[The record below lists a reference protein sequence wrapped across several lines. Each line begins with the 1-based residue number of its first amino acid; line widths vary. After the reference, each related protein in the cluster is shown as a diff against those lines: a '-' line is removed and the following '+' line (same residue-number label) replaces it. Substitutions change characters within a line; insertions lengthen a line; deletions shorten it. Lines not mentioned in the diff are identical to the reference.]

1 MTSLHVTAVIVAWNR
16 AGILSDALD
25 ALDSQTRP
33 VDAVVAVDNA
43 STDDTSRVLS
53 THPVVSE
60 TVTMP
65 RNMGGAG
72 GFAAGMA
79 RALVR
84 GTDLLWIMDD
94 DTVPRPDAL
103 AMLLQAR
110 EDYPGTP
117 ALLAAR
123 ADWID
128 GREHPMNAP
137 RTRVGLPSSFHRHA
151 RAVGARQVRTSSFVA
166 PLIDARAVVDDGLP
180 IADYFLWNDDFE
192 FTSRILRRRIGLY
205 VPGARVEHRTKTFGN
220 STAQPGERLYNEV
233 RNKMWTFT
241 RSPALG
247 TAERLAYCA
256 ATLRRWVG
264 FLTEAPDRAHAMAL
278 VRRGVRVGLTPPRP
292 NAEVLAH
299 TPAAAD
305 VARIEGQGWKQRW
318 GYHRGTVGEAR
329 LLPDSLDD
337 LVEDDDEP
345 AAERPHQQ
353 E

>member
-16 AGILSDALD
+16 ATMLSDALD
-25 ALDSQTRP
+25 ALGAQTRS

-43 STDDTSRVLS
+43 STDETSQVLS
-53 THPVVSE
+53 THPVVTE
-60 TVTMP
+60 VVTMSE
-65 RNMGGAG
+65 NMGGAG

-94 DTVPRPDAL
+94 DTVPRPGALDAL
-103 AMLLQAR
+103 LQVR

-128 GREHPMNAP
+128 GREHPMNTP
-137 RTRVGLPSSFHRHA
+137 RTRVGLQASFHRHA
-151 RAVGARQVRTSSFVA
+151 RAVGARQIRTSSFVA

-205 VPGARVEHRTKTFGN
+205 VPGARVEHRTKAFGN

-233 RNKMWTFT
+233 RNKVWVFT

-247 TAERLAYCA
+247 SVERAAYCA
-256 ATLRRWVG
+256 ATLRRWAG
-264 FLTEAPDRAHAMAL
+264 FLTKAPDRARARVL
-278 VRRGVRVGLTPPRP
+278 FRRGLRDGLIPPRP
-292 NAEVLAH
+292 NSEVLAR
-299 TPAAAD
+299 TTVAAD
-305 VARIEGQGWKQRW
+305 VVKIEGPGGKHRW
-318 GYHRGTVGEAR
+318 GYHRGTVGETR

-337 LVEDDDEP
+337 PVEDDDERT
-345 AAERPHQQ
+345 AGPHQP
-353 E
+353 